1 MESAIMERRP
11 KRDLRCRPS
20 RRKPKPIEH
29 EVAKMANLA
38 GVPQTQV
45 EVNRVWGSIARD
57 FLKLLERV
65 RANKIMLDQFTDAQ
79 LAALP
84 TGGGPAGFDQTDGAN
99 IKSAAGDL
107 AQLVDIAEGAATLG
121 VAKDFRTFTKRLAGF
136 ESVG

>member
-1 MESAIMERRP
+1 
-11 KRDLRCRPS
+11 
-20 RRKPKPIEH
+20 
-29 EVAKMANLA
+29 MANLA

-65 RANKIMLDQFTDAQ
+65 RANKLMLDQFTDAQ

-84 TGGGPAGFDQTDGAN
+84 TGGGPAGFETADGTN
-99 IKSAAGDL
+99 IKSAASDL
-107 AQLVDIAEGAATLG
+107 ASLVDIAEGAATLG

-136 ESVG
+136 ESV